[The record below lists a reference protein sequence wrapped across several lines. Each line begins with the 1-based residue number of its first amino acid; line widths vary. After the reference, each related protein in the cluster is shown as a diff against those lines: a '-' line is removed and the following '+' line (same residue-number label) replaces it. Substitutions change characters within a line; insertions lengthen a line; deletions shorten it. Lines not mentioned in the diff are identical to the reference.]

1 MKFTR
6 SGRSAMAKTWRQ
18 KLDGGKPAHVETLT
32 KSFGGAPDG
41 AKMLVG
47 TPRLIDSYMRSVP
60 EGQSRTVAQ
69 MRADLAKAHKADI
82 ACPLSTSIFVR
93 IAAEA
98 ALEELGQGKSVQ
110 EVTPFWRV
118 VDEESPIAKRL
129 SCGPEFIE
137 LRRQLEGCSTVEA
150 G

>member
-1 MKFTR
+1 
-6 SGRSAMAKTWRQ
+6 MAKTWRQ

-32 KSFGGAPDG
+32 KPFGGAPEG

-47 TPRLIDSYMRSVP
+47 TPRLIDSYMRTVP
-60 EGQSRTVAQ
+60 EGQSRSVAQ
-69 MRADLAKAHKADI
+69 MRADLAKAQKADI
-82 ACPLSTSIFVR
+82 ACPLSTSILVR

-98 ALEELGQGKSVQ
+98 ALEEIAQGKPVQ
-110 EVTPFWRV
+110 DVAPFWRV
-118 VDEESPIAKRL
+118 VDEKSPIAKRL

-137 LRRQLEGCSTVEA
+137 LRRQLEGCSAADA